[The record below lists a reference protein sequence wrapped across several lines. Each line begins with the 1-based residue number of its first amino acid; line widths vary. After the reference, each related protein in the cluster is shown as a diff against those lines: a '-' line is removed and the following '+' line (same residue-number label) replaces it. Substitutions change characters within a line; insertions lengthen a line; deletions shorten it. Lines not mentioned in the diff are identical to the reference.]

1 MVQVMRSI
9 SLPRVHT
16 FAQYRNIT
24 IVFSWRFREFM
35 TGDKFLTCSNYVL
48 NEKQIVNTSFWFCN
62 FTLLLLHKFCNPHKH
77 FLLISQII
85 QTLTTTVSEVVLYLT
100 YFSRYS
106 DDFAVIVLHGS
117 FGNSQGVPDSC
128 FHFIPEPD
136 YHVHSL
142 TAGNDLSVG
151 NKFKS

>member
-1 MVQVMRSI
+1 MGTKLVTDDTSNA
-9 SLPRVHT
+9 
-16 FAQYRNIT
+16 FNIT
-24 IVFSWRFREFM
+24 TTCSHFCPIPKYNNWFREFM

-48 NEKQIVNTSFWFCN
+48 SEKQIVNTSFWFCN

-85 QTLTTTVSEVVLYLT
+85 ETLTTTVPEVVLYLT

-151 NKFKS
+151 K